1 MDLNPTIKFLN
12 ELSANNN
19 KDWFDA
25 NRKTYESCRKDFIT
39 LVSSIIGEIAKFDP
53 ELTDVD
59 PKKCIFRINRD
70 IRFSKDKTPYKTN
83 FGALMGA
90 NGKKTEG
97 TGFYIHLAPGQ
108 NFAGGGIYMPPPE
121 TLAAI
126 RQEID
131 YNPEAL
137 QQLLGTKDFQET
149 FGEIRGD
156 KLKTAPKG
164 YPKDHPNIE
173 LLRLKSF
180 YVIKEFSEKEMVA
193 DGFFDSLVSTYE
205 KAHTFNQYL
214 KEAIS

>member
-1 MDLNPTIKFLN
+1 MDLKTTVKFLK

-19 KDWFDA
+19 KEWFDA
-25 NRKTYESCRKDFIT
+25 NRKTYEACRKDFLA
-39 LVSSIIGEIAKFDP
+39 LVDSIIAEIAKFDP
-53 ELTDVD
+53 ELTGVD
-59 PKKCIFRINRD
+59 AKKCAFRINRD

-97 TGFYIHLAPGQ
+97 TGYYVHIAPGQ
-108 NFAGGGIYMPPPE
+108 NFAGGGIYMPPPDV
-121 TLAAI
+121 LAAI

-131 YNPEAL
+131 YNPDAL
-137 QQLLGTKDFQET
+137 NKLVNSNDFKET

-164 YPKDHPNIE
+164 YPKDHENIE

-180 YVIKEFSEKEMVA
+180 YVVKDYSEKDLTA
-193 DGFFDSLVSTYE
+193 DGFFKDLISTYK
-205 KAHTFNQYL
+205 KAHEFNKYL

>member
-1 MDLNPTIKFLN
+1 MDLKPTIQFLKD
-12 ELSANNN
+12 LSANNN
-19 KDWFDA
+19 KEWFDT
-25 NRKTYESCRKDFIT
+25 NRKTYEACRKQFLG
-39 LVSSIIGEIAKFDP
+39 LVQNIIDELAKFDP
-53 ELTDVD
+53 ELTGVD
-59 PKKCIFRINRD
+59 PKKCVFRINRD

-97 TGFYIHLAPGQ
+97 TGFYMHLAPEQ

-131 YNPEAL
+131 YNPEGL
-137 QQLLGTKDFQET
+137 KKLLESKDFKET
-149 FGEIRGD
+149 FVDIKGD

-180 YVIKEFSEKEMVA
+180 YVIKEFSERELTS
-193 DGFFDSLVSTYE
+193 DGFFEGLVSTYK
-205 KAHTFNQYL
+205 KAHEFNKYL

>member
-1 MDLNPTIKFLN
+1 MELKPTIKFLN

-19 KDWFDA
+19 KEWFDA
-25 NRKTYESCRKDFIT
+25 NRKTYESCRKDF
-39 LVSSIIGEIAKFDP
+39 LGFVGNIIDEIAKFDS

-59 PKKCIFRINRD
+59 PKKCVFRINRD

-83 FGALMGA
+83 FGALMGGA
-90 NGKKTEG
+90 GKKTEG

-108 NFAGGGIYMPPPE
+108 NFAGGGIYMPKPE

-131 YNPEAL
+131 YNPDGL
-137 QQLLGTKDFQET
+137 NMLLASKNFKET
-149 FGEIRGD
+149 FGEIRGE

-173 LLRLKSF
+173 LLRFKSF
-180 YVIKEFSEKEMVA
+180 YVIKEFSEKDLA
-193 DGFFDSLVSTYE
+193 DEGFFDELISTYK
-205 KAHTFNQYL
+205 KAYEFNKYL

>member
-1 MDLNPTIKFLN
+1 MDLKPTVKFLK

-19 KDWFDA
+19 KEWFDT
-25 NRKTYESCRKDFIT
+25 NRKTYESCRKEFLT
-39 LVSSIIGEIAKFDP
+39 LVSSVIGEIAKFDP
-53 ELTDVD
+53 DLTDVD
-59 PKKCIFRINRD
+59 PKKCVFRINRD

-97 TGFYIHLAPGQ
+97 TGFYVHFAQGQ
-108 NFAGGGIYMPPPE
+108 NFAGGGIYMPPAD

-131 YNPEAL
+131 YNP
-137 QQLLGTKDFQET
+137 GTLNKLIQSKDFKET
-149 FGEIRGD
+149 FVDIKGD

-164 YPKDHPNIE
+164 YPKDHPNID

-180 YVIKEFSEKEMVA
+180 YVIKEFSEKELTA
-193 DGFFDSLVSTYE
+193 DGFFETLISTYK
-205 KAHTFNQYL
+205 KAHEFNKYL

>member
-1 MDLNPTIKFLN
+1 MDLKPTIKFLK

-19 KDWFDA
+19 KEWFDT
-25 NRKTYESCRKDFIT
+25 NRKIYESCRKDFLSLIGN
-39 LVSSIIGEIAKFDP
+39 IIEEIAKFDP

-59 PKKCIFRINRD
+59 PKKCVFRINRD

-97 TGFYIHLAPGQ
+97 TGFYMHLAPGQ

-131 YNPEAL
+131 YNPDAL
-137 QQLLGTKDFQET
+137 NKLLDTKDFKET

-156 KLKTAPKG
+156 RLKTAPKG
-164 YPKDHPNIE
+164 YPKDHANIE

-180 YVIKEFSEKEMVA
+180 YVVKEFSEEEVVA
-193 DGFFDSLVSTYE
+193 SGFFEALISAYK
-205 KAHTFNQYL
+205 KAHEFNKYL
-214 KEAIS
+214 KLAIS